1 MTSVE
6 AQVGRGRA
14 GAGAGAPGALLLL
27 CVPQGR
33 RGAQGYREPYL
44 LAVAVPPA
52 AAGGPVSAEAPV
64 CAEPTQLR
72 LAPAFLPWSV
82 LATRQLPLPGWEAAS
97 ALLVPAGGA
106 GGRWA
111 LGRLGAVIVIVVVVW
126 HTAGHAAGWQ
136 CQAGENHP
144 GLLPLRLFYQMCC
157 AGRRRC
163 WDIQGG
169 RHGQLW

>member
-1 MTSVE
+1 
-6 AQVGRGRA
+6 
-14 GAGAGAPGALLLL
+14 
-27 CVPQGR
+27 
-33 RGAQGYREPYL
+33 
-44 LAVAVPPA
+44 VAVPPA

-106 GGRWA
+106 GGRLA
-111 LGRLGAVIVIVVVVW
+111 LSRLGAIPAVVVR
-126 HTAGHAAGWQ
+126 HGAGGAARWQ
-136 CQAGENHP
+136 CQAGENHL
-144 GLLPLRLFYQMCC
+144 GLRLLCLLHQMCC
-157 AGRRRC
+157 AVKGKC

-169 RHGQLW
+169 